1 MDENFDVSI
10 DYDAMKKILERMD
23 ENGGV
28 IAPPSYFTQVPDMF
42 VRRKDLTVGEKMIF
56 IYIWGYAAN
65 KGHAFPSNKRMQE
78 ELGMSKNTIIKNI
91 NALEAKGGIFIVNQ
105 FKKSSGQQV
114 ANLYFLAEV
123 NMQTGEF
130 DSKYLD
136 MNKLM
141 YPEKKRILEKL

>member
-1 MDENFDVSI
+1 MDDLELGFD
-10 DYDAMKKILERMD
+10 YEAMKKILERMD

-28 IAPPSYFTQVPDMF
+28 IAPPTYFTQVPDMF
-42 VRRKDLTVGEKMIF
+42 VRRTDLTINEKMVF

-65 KGHAFPSNKRMQE
+65 KGHAFPSQARMLK
-78 ELGMSKNTIIKNI
+78 ELGITKPTLNKVL
-91 NALEAKGGIFIVNQ
+91 NALEAKNGIFIVNQ
-105 FKKSSGQQV
+105 FKKSTGQQV

-130 DSKYLD
+130 DSKYIEI
-136 MNKLM
+136 NKMM